1 MRLDVKRLNLTIDF
15 FLKNDIIKLQNKEKR
30 GNPNMNRLVYAEL
43 DNKGNINGIVVNTLE
58 DARKLREIEGLVLKP
73 VLIAW
78 DGMTD
83 EERAKK
89 AEAGREHARKYAEA
103 LKNGKVVKYENLLQY
118 CNDYARAVKRA

>member
-1 MRLDVKRLNLTIDF
+1 
-15 FLKNDIIKLQNKEKR
+15 
-30 GNPNMNRLVYAEL
+30 MNRLVYAEL
-43 DNKGNINGIVVNTLE
+43 DNKGNINGIVVSTLE
-58 DARKLREIEGLVLKP
+58 DARKLREVEGLKLKP
-73 VLIAW
+73 VLVAW

-118 CNDYARAVKRA
+118 CNDYARAVKGAQAPSIRR

>member
-58 DARKLREIEGLVLKP
+58 DARKLREVEGLALKP